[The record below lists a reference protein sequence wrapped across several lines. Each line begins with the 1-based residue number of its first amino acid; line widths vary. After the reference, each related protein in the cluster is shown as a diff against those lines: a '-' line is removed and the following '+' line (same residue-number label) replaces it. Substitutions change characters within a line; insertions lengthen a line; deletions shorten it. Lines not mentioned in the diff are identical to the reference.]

1 MITIATPSGT
11 VRAVPSEADAI
22 GSVRYSLTGAA
33 RGTVHVTATSSP
45 ARWDQF
51 DAVRA
56 SLGSA
61 SAVRELPAEPLV
73 RIRGR
78 AYQGSTVRELAHSAD
93 APWGWQGPVSLVDTD
108 DRPAPEQ
115 ASQTLTAILRA
126 CAADYAARSDFARL
140 QLAARRHDTP
150 QLLKW
155 LDAMISYAER
165 AQARY
170 LEEAEAHR
178 VQAARSLA
186 AWWTLAR
193 WFTARPHPVLALL
206 LVPDRESLAHCAE
219 YLPKWAEI
227 SRGAADEEGR
237 RLTLFRSEY
246 EGLARP
252 AAAPEHRDRPY
263 FVVGQWKGGGDVDIW
278 HVEEAHADPGERA
291 DLCDEYREDADNAFG
306 SVEIV
311 YAASPEGAAE
321 QARREARETSERIHR
336 ELTRP

>member
-1 MITIATPSGT
+1 MITIAIPSGT
-11 VRAVPSEADAI
+11 VHAVPSEADAT

-56 SLGSA
+56 SLGPV
-61 SAVRELPAEPLV
+61 SAVRGLPAEPLV

-78 AYQGSTVRELAHSAD
+78 AYQGSTVRVLTHSAD
-93 APWGWQGPVSLVDTD
+93 VPWGWQGPVSLVDTD
-108 DRPAPEQ
+108 DRPAPPQ

-126 CAADYAARSDFARL
+126 CAGDYAARSDFARL
-140 QLAARRHDTP
+140 QHTARRHDTP

-155 LDAMISYAER
+155 LDAMISHAER
-165 AQARY
+165 AQTRY

-193 WFTARPHPVLALL
+193 WFTALPHPVLALL
-206 LVPDRESLAHCAE
+206 LAPDRESLAHRAE
-219 YLPKWAEI
+219 YLPKWAKI
-227 SRGAADEEGR
+227 SARAADEEGR
-237 RLTLFRSEY
+237 HLTLFQSEH

-252 AAAPEHRDRPY
+252 TAAPENQDRAY
-263 FVVGQWKGGGDVDIW
+263 FVVGQWQGGGDVDIW
-278 HVEEAHADPGERA
+278 HVEEAPADPGERS
-291 DLCDEYREDADNAFG
+291 DLCDEYREDARDAFG

-311 YAASPEGAAE
+311 YAASPEAAAE
-321 QARREARETSERIHR
+321 QARREAHETSERIHR
-336 ELTRP
+336 EHTHP